1 MMSKAIP
8 QITLERRPVVTKI
21 LEARE
26 DELLVTGLGAPTWD
40 VASVSDHQNNFYLWG
55 GMGGAVSTGLGLA
68 LAKPERRVLV
78 VTGDGEM
85 LMGLGSLATVAVQ
98 KPKNLAVIVLDNER
112 YGETGMQQTATAS
125 GVDLSLVARGVGF
138 NIARTIWTED
148 QLSEATND
156 MFNAR
161 GPVFYGVKV
170 LASDDPMVL
179 PEKDGLTLKHRF
191 QAQLLGEKNTKV
203 YLGGNNER
211 PKKL

>member
-1 MMSKAIP
+1 MMSIAIP

-21 LEARE
+21 LESRK

-40 VASVSDHQNNFYLWG
+40 VASVSDHPNNFYLWG

-98 KPKNLAVIVLDNER
+98 KPKNFAVIVLDNER

-125 GVDLSLVARGVGF
+125 GVNLSLVARGVGF

-148 QLSEATND
+148 ELSEATNE
-156 MFNAR
+156 MFSAP
-161 GPVFYGVKV
+161 GPVFFDVKV
-170 LASDDPMVL
+170 QASDDPMVL

-191 QAQLLGEKNTKV
+191 QAHLVGEKNYKS
-203 YLGGNNER
+203 LSGE
-211 PKKL
+211 K